1 MSLPRAVTQTEFE
14 PEVGRFE
21 ALIRSL
27 DESSWEQPS
36 RCEGW
41 TAGDVAKHVVGQFAD
56 VVAGR
61 FDGLG
66 TDEATQR
73 EVDERAGRRPQEVA
87 DELAQIRPAL
97 AALLEMFD
105 DDAWATPAP
114 GGAAGTL
121 GQGVEALWSDMVL
134 HADDIRNAAGMSAPA
149 DVDTKAA
156 ASHIAD
162 ILTQR
167 GWRPA
172 TIALDGLPAFDVSGG
187 GEKITGPSWP
197 FVLAATGRGDLA
209 TLGLDD
215 SANIYRPI

>member
-21 ALIRSL
+21 ALIRSI
-27 DESSWEQPS
+27 DESSWERPS

-61 FDGLG
+61 FDGIG

-73 EVDERAGRRPQEVA
+73 EVDERAGGGPTEVA
-87 DELAQIRPAL
+87 DELAEIRPAL
-97 AALLEMFD
+97 AALLGMFD
-105 DDAWATPAP
+105 DDAWAAPAP
-114 GGAAGTL
+114 GGAASTL

-134 HADDIRNAAGMSAPA
+134 HADDIRNAAGMVAPA

-162 ILTQR
+162 ILTQQ

-172 TIALDGLPAFDVSGG
+172 TIALDGLPAFDISGG
-187 GEKITGPSWP
+187 GEKITGPAWP
-197 FVLAATGRGDLA
+197 FVLAATGRGDLTA
-209 TLGLDD
+209 LGLDE
-215 SANIYRPI
+215 SANIYRT

>member
-1 MSLPRAVTQTEFE
+1 MSLPRAVTQAEFE

-21 ALIRSL
+21 ALIRSI
-27 DESSWEQPS
+27 DESTWEQPS
-36 RCEGW
+36 RCDGW
-41 TAGDVAKHVVGQFAD
+41 TAGDVARHVVGQFAD

-73 EVDERAGRRPQEVA
+73 EVAERVGRGPAAVA
-87 DELAQIRPAL
+87 DELAEIRPGL
-97 AALLEMFD
+97 AALLGMFD
-105 DDAWATPAP
+105 DDAWSTAAP

-134 HADDIRNAAGMSAPA
+134 HADDIRSAAGMSVPP

-162 ILTQR
+162 TLTQQQ
-167 GWRPA
+167 WRPA
-172 TIALDGLPAFDVSGG
+172 TIALDGLPQFDVSGG
-187 GEKITGPSWP
+187 GEKITGPAWP

-209 TLGLDD
+209 ALGLDD
-215 SANIYRPI
+215 SANIYRAS

>member
-1 MSLPRAVTQTEFE
+1 MSLPRAVTQAEFE
-14 PEVGRFE
+14 PEVGQFE
-21 ALIRSL
+21 GLIRSI
-27 DESSWEQPS
+27 DESTWEQPS
-36 RCEGW
+36 RCDGW
-41 TAGDVAKHVVGQFAD
+41 TAGDVARHVVGQFAD

-73 EVDERAGRRPQEVA
+73 EVAERVGRGPAAVA
-87 DELAQIRPAL
+87 DELAEIRPGL
-97 AALLEMFD
+97 AALLGMFD
-105 DDAWATPAP
+105 DDAWSTAAP

-134 HADDIRNAAGMSAPA
+134 HADDIRSAAGMSVPP

-162 ILTQR
+162 TLTQQQ
-167 GWRPA
+167 WRPA
-172 TIALDGLPAFDVSGG
+172 TIALDGLPQFDVSGG
-187 GEKITGPSWP
+187 GEKITGPAWP

-209 TLGLDD
+209 ALGLDD
-215 SANIYRPI
+215 SANIYRG

>member
-1 MSLPRAVTQTEFE
+1 MSLPRTVTQSEFE

-21 ALIRSL
+21 ELIRSV
-27 DESSWEQPS
+27 DAADWDRPS
-36 RCEGW
+36 RCAGW

-66 TDEATQR
+66 SDEVTQR
-73 EVDERAGRRPQEVA
+73 EVDERAGRGAKEVA
-87 DELAQIRPAL
+87 DELAEIRPSL
-97 AALLEMFD
+97 AGLLAMFD
-105 DDAWATPAP
+105 DDAWNSPAP

-134 HADDIRNAAGMSAPA
+134 HADDIRAAAGRGAPA

-167 GWRPA
+167 DWKPV
-172 TIALDGLPAFDVSGG
+172 TIALDGLPEFDVSGG
-187 GEKITGPSWP
+187 GARITGSAWP
-197 FVLAATGRGDLA
+197 FVLAATGRGDLQA
-209 TLGLDD
+209 LGLDP
-215 SANIYRPI
+215 SANIYG